1 MSRHPKAPPR
11 FIPTLTE
18 VVPLPREPVVP
29 PPPPPPPTSRE
40 RPVSRERPAAVASPA
55 PAGPPPWLLDI
66 PTLADSIEASFA
78 AQTAPTQPHS
88 AAEPFQQA
96 TALPGSLSAE
106 QEARLVQRLLQRVEA
121 SLEHRLREAIDH
133 IVQEQ
138 AALIFPKL
146 RTEVRTLVRQTV
158 GEAVAQEWI
167 NVRTPGRQEPPPSL
181 SGAFARPLD

>member
-1 MSRHPKAPPR
+1 MSRPPKAPPR

-29 PPPPPPPTSRE
+29 PPPPPPPA
-40 RPVSRERPAAVASPA
+40 SRERPAAVASTA
-55 PAGPPPWLLDI
+55 SAGSPPWLLDI

-138 AALIFPKL
+138 AALILPKL

-167 NVRTPGRQEPPPSL
+167 NARTPGRQELPPPL
-181 SGAFARPLD
+181 SGASARPLD

>member
-29 PPPPPPPTSRE
+29 PPPPPAP
-40 RPVSRERPAAVASPA
+40 RERPAAVASSA

-78 AQTAPTQPHS
+78 AQTAPTPPHS
-88 AAEPFQQA
+88 AAEPFQA

-138 AALIFPKL
+138 AALILPKL

-167 NVRTPGRQEPPPSL
+167 NARTPGRQEVPPPL
-181 SGAFARPLD
+181 SGASARPLD